1 MEQIITE
8 IKNKEDIT
16 IDNTQIINTLIRYYE
31 QSSTNKLEYF
41 SKIHL

>member
-16 IDNTQIINTLIRYYE
+16 IDITEIINTLVRYYE
-31 QSSTNKLEYF
+31 QPSTNKLEYF
-41 SKIHL
+41 SKIHF